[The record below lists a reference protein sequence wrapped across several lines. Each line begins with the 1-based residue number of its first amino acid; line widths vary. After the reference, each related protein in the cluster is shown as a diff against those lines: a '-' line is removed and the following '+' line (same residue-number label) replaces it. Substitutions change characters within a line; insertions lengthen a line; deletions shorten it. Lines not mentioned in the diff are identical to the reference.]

1 MSVLAVTGI
10 TGHTGGFF
18 LQELIDRQFDGT
30 VRCLLRETSNTS
42 ALDASGLAVEK
53 VIGNLNDAYS
63 VDELTRGADVALH
76 ITNIRY
82 SIAVLRACIKNRV
95 PRLVLVHTTGIY
107 SQHKMAA
114 GEYQQIEAEL
124 FEMLKNAEID
134 VTILRPTMIFGDL
147 CDHNI
152 HQFIKMVDKLPFMP
166 EINRGTGRLQPVNA
180 RDLGRAYWQAVQA
193 SHLPEIGYTVSGER
207 SITMH
212 EMFELIGTYL
222 GKKMVFVSCPMWLGV
237 FFAGVLK
244 AVTFG
249 KRDFVEKVL
258 RMGEDRDYDHEA
270 ATRDFGYVPEPFE
283 TGLKREVEEY
293 KRVFHKETK

>member
-1 MSVLAVTGI
+1 MSILAVTGI
-10 TGHTGGFF
+10 TGHTGRFF
-18 LQELIDRQFDGT
+18 LQELFENRFNGT
-30 VRCLLRETSNTS
+30 VRCLLRETSNTA
-42 ALDASGLAVEK
+42 ALDDSGLNVEK
-53 VIGNLNDAYS
+53 VVGNLTDGQS
-63 VDELTRGADVALH
+63 LDELTRGADVVLH

-82 SIAVLRACIKNRV
+82 SLAVLRACIKNHVSRV
-95 PRLVLVHTTGIY
+95 VLVHTTGIY

-114 GEYQQIEAEL
+114 GEYQQIEMEL
-124 FEMLKNAEID
+124 FELLKGTEID

-180 RDLGRAYWQAVQA
+180 RDLGKAYWQAVQA

-212 EMFELIGTYL
+212 EVFELIGTYL
-222 GKKMVFVSCPMWLGV
+222 GKKMVFVSCPMRLGV
-237 FFAGVLK
+237 FFARALK
-244 AVTFG
+244 FVTGG

-258 RMGEDRDYDHEA
+258 RMGEDRDYDHDA
-270 ATRDFGYVPEPFE
+270 ATRDFGYMPEPFE
-283 TGLKREVEEY
+283 MGLKREVEEY
-293 KRVFHKETK
+293 KRVFYGEKA